1 MGCIYTT
8 LRRTH
13 AHTVTIRQMDFPP
26 EDSPTCTAPATAAAA
41 PAPRTPPRRRNA
53 VVDIYNTS
61 GMLSLQRKHTDITTN
76 GRWQNPMLTEK
87 SAVCDNAFLAKITA
101 QFGL

>member
-8 LRRTH
+8 LHRTRP
-13 AHTVTIRQMDFPP
+13 HTVTIRQLDCPP
-26 EDSPTCTAPATAAAA
+26 EDIPTCTAPAAVA
-41 PAPRTPPRRRNA
+41 PMTPRRRNA

-61 GMLSLQRKHTDITTN
+61 GMLSLQRKNTDITTN

-87 SAVCDNAFLAKITA
+87 SAVCDKAFLAKITA